1 MRLESKKLLEDI
13 RQAAALILEFTEGR
27 TLDDYRDNPLLH
39 SAVERKFEVIG
50 EALSRLAKTDS
61 DTARKINRYERVISF
76 RNVLI
81 HGYDIVEDPIV
92 WDVVVNDLP
101 RLLGEVTDLLA
112 EEASQ

>member
-1 MRLESKKLLEDI
+1 MQLKSKKLLEDI

-27 TLDDYRDNPLLH
+27 TLDDYRDDSLLH

-50 EALSRLAKTDS
+50 EALSRLSKTDF
-61 DTARKINRYERVISF
+61 DTAQKISQYERIISF

-101 RLLGEVTDLLA
+101 KLYEQVNNLLA